1 MVGDFLSTKRKL
13 KLKKPFVKVLKIIG
27 IILIFLIGIFCFYL
41 YQIKGITDL
50 GYSKVAAKNILL
62 SGKKE
67 YIKSVENVKTLNA
80 AFESRDYV
88 EANLDSYS
96 KIKYQN
102 HEHLIK
108 NINALIK
115 RGYSNN
121 NISVILSHGSDSDV
135 SEFAKREK
143 IKYLEEFYSIGYAKL
158 KYYDRYVK
166 YSSETGED
174 EETTVIFVNL
184 SMDKENYT
192 DPVKVTEFSSDML
205 VNKHYQLNEDF
216 VPDNLV
222 EFDKKYC
229 NDGVQ
234 RGNGEAVSAFVKMYE
249 AAKKEGLSLVINSS
263 YRSYD
268 EQEELC
274 NYYKELYGEGYVQRY
289 VALPGF
295 SEHQTG
301 LAFDIGSASS
311 KVFAESGEYEWML
324 ENAYK
329 YGFILR
335 FTKSN
340 SSFTGFRSEPWHYR
354 YVGKKIAKYIYENN
368 ISFEEYYA
376 EFLDD

>member
-1 MVGDFLSTKRKL
+1 MSTRKKL
-13 KLKKPFVKVLKIIG
+13 KLKKPFVKILKIIG
-27 IILIFLIGIFCFYL
+27 IILVFIIGILVFYL
-41 YQIKGITDL
+41 YQIKEITDL
-50 GYSKVAAKNILL
+50 GYSRIAAKNILL
-62 SGKKE
+62 LGKRE
-67 YIKSVENVKTLNA
+67 YVKSVEDNKTLNA

-102 HEHLIK
+102 QKHLIK

-115 RGYSNN
+115 KGYSNN
-121 NISVILSHGSDSDV
+121 NISIILSHGNDDDV
-135 SEFAKREK
+135 SEFAKRDK
-143 IKYLEEFYSIGYAKL
+143 IKYLEEFYNIDYAKL

-184 SMDKENYT
+184 GMDKDSYT
-192 DPVKVTEFSSDML
+192 DPTLVTKFSSDML
-205 VNKHYQLNEDF
+205 VNKHYKLNENF

-222 EFDKKYC
+222 KFDKKYC
-229 NDGVQ
+229 NDEVQ
-234 RGNGEAVSAFVKMYE
+234 KGNGEAVSAFAKMYD
-249 AAKKEGLSLVINSS
+249 AAKKEGLDLFINSS
-263 YRSYD
+263 YRSYED
-268 EQEELC
+268 QEELC
-274 NYYKELYGEGYVQRY
+274 NYYKELYGERYVQKY

-301 LAFDIGSASS
+301 LAFDIGSLSNN
-311 KVFAESGEYEWML
+311 VFADSKEYQWML

-340 SSFTGFRSEPWHYR
+340 ASFTGFRSEPWHYR
-354 YVGKKIAKYIYENN
+354 YVGKKIAKYIYE
-368 ISFEEYYA
+368 EYYA
-376 EFLDD
+376 QFLND